1 MIQKPSE
8 GKHPHIIKICN
19 SIFYDGDHDLLQGVG
34 NTLPMT
40 LYPLLWSFEN
50 YATIQI
56 LMVSYSF
63 RNNIN
68 YINLNPKNQ

>member
-40 LYPLLWSFEN
+40 LYPLL
-50 YATIQI
+50 
-56 LMVSYSF
+56 
-63 RNNIN
+63 
-68 YINLNPKNQ
+68 